1 MQSKLEGLAKKA
13 AHGAKL
19 EYIKTIS
26 HKCND
31 DEELVYFKKG
41 GRVNCGCKKKMED
54 GGKTETSSD
63 DNNWK
68 NKFKNRVKKN
78 CGGNKFN

>member
-1 MQSKLEGLAKKA
+1 
-13 AHGAKL
+13 
-19 EYIKTIS
+19 
-26 HKCND
+26 
-31 DEELVYFKKG
+31 V
-41 GRVNCGCKKKMED
+41 
-54 GGKTETSSD
+54 SSD